1 MTGQKKNNR
10 ILYHQNYHLIGKT
23 CNHFLKIQ
31 MRIRIILEVFEKYKC
46 PVIAFVLQSSR
57 HVSNEQ
63 PYLKTTELYEDFFLS
78 SSLFHFFYFV
88 LPFHFLVYVSQ
99 FLHLFFFDVLSQA
112 FIKHSRKAFVYIY
125 VNSMH
130 NIYLRKFINFCLTK
144 LLV

>member
-88 LPFHFLVYVSQ
+88 LPFHFLVYVTFSISYSVLPFHLVYFLQ
-99 FLHLFFFDVLSQA
+99 FLHLFTFFGMFFLKPLS
-112 FIKHSRKAFVYIY
+112 STVE
-125 VNSMH
+125 
-130 NIYLRKFINFCLTK
+130 K
-144 LLV
+144 LLYTYM